1 MVWLDSRTRL
11 SQKPTATSA
20 RSPASTDMVSA
31 MKLESYVL
39 QNAIYEGRHEEAVRG
54 LLQHFGI
61 NLPDAQLNI
70 QAATDSCYGIY
81 VWVSTKYFEWYE
93 GSFFSASSYVRGTP
107 LRAEVVIA
115 TVWIR
120 SKNENL

>member
-1 MVWLDSRTRL
+1 
-11 SQKPTATSA
+11 
-20 RSPASTDMVSA
+20 

-39 QNAIYEGRHEEAVRG
+39 QNAIYEGRYAEAVRG

-70 QAATDSCYGIY
+70 QTITHSGYGIRA
-81 VWVSTKYFEWYE
+81 WVTNTKRFQWYE
-93 GSFFSASSYVRGTP
+93 GGFFFPTSYVIGEP
-107 LRAEVVIA
+107 LRAEVITA

>member
-1 MVWLDSRTRL
+1 MCTN
-11 SQKPTATSA
+11 
-20 RSPASTDMVSA
+20 STDMVSA

-61 NLPDAQLNI
+61 NLPDAQLII
-70 QAATDSCYGIY
+70 QTATDSGYGIRI
-81 VWVSTKYFEWYE
+81 WVSTKYFEWYE
-93 GSFFSASSYVRGTP
+93 GSFFFPSSYVRGKP
-107 LRAEVVIA
+107 LRAEVITA

-120 SKNENL
+120 SKIENL